1 MKIVPAVLHSIK
13 FEAKLTC
20 SVIISDEDAEYII
33 KKHKEMMKTLPKQK
47 AYDMIYLKKVM
58 ADYLKAKYPDKYK
71 PAKSIEEIL
80 NNLK

>member
-1 MKIVPAVLHSIK
+1 MKANRTVLNSIK
-13 FEAKLTC
+13 FEAKATC

-33 KKHKEMMKTLPKQK
+33 KKYKELMKTLDKQK

-58 ADYLKAKYPDKYK
+58 VEYLKSKYPDEYK